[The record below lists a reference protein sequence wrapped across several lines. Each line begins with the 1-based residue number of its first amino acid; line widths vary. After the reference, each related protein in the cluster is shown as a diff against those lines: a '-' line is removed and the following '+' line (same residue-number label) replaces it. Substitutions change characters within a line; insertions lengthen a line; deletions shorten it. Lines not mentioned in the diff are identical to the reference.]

1 MNLQKAMQSCP
12 DLEECAAAIHGVVN
26 TALLHNSLKIMEGK
40 SGGGFYAQYVFDN
53 SCGKGYIRLLLQY
66 PDGAVVPVPLCK
78 NLCRLATDKNGGVE
92 TAPEMYHEEMEAF
105 FRNSTKLKRPLI
117 TPKIKEAVMY
127 SSKQDYSKFAKY
139 ERPDFTIPMGVIW
152 KRIIELWEE
161 LPIITT
167 NKAVDIEDIYLSLLT
182 VGLNKA
188 EKDEQFADKQGVYL
202 TRAEIEDVVLEFGAT
217 FNDIRR
223 VFENRNLWM
232 KDSNTA
238 GYQYSKR
245 VSGKL
250 ERFYKLRKVRANE
263 KVEINDKFCMKYTE

>member
-1 MNLQKAMQSCP
+1 MNLTVIQSCP
-12 DLEECAAAIHGVVN
+12 DLEECAAAIHGVIN

-40 SGGGFYAQYVFDN
+40 SGGGFFAQYVFDN

-78 NLCRLATDKNGGVE
+78 NLCRLATDDNDGVETVPERYPKEFGRTLGGTIIKGSFVTPMVKGGVE
-92 TAPEMYHEEMEAF
+92 
-105 FRNSTKLKRPLI
+105 NSSYK
-117 TPKIKEAVMY
+117 
-127 SSKQDYSKFAKY
+127 DYSRFIKY
-139 ERPDFTIPMGVIW
+139 ERPDFKIPMDVIW

-167 NKAVDIEDIYLSLLT
+167 NKAVDIEEIYMSLLT
-182 VGLNKA
+182 VGLDKA
-188 EKDEQFADKQGVYL
+188 ERDKQFADMHGVYL
-202 TRAEIEDVVLEFGAT
+202 TRAEIEDTVLEFGAT

-223 VFENRNLWM
+223 VFENRNLWL

-238 GYQYSKR
+238 GYQYTKR

-263 KVEINDKFCMKYTE
+263 KVQVEEKYCMEYTE